1 MSAQQNLD
9 IIKTVQRPVCG
20 RQIFALCID
29 SNIRDAMIAADR
41 KKWNITAP
49 VSMEVGGVLIGSAK

>member
-20 RQIFALCID
+20 RKIFALCID
-29 SNIRDAMIAADR
+29 SQIRAGMLAEAR

-49 VSMEVGGVLIGSAK
+49 VSMTVGDVLIGSVV

>member
-29 SNIRDAMIAADR
+29 ENIRREMLAAAR
-41 KKWNITAP
+41 KKHNITTP
-49 VSMEVGGVLIGSAK
+49 VSMKFDGVLIGSVE